1 MARLAGMSHPGSASN
16 AMRAI
21 RRKLDAR
28 VPGGAA
34 ASSNGN
40 SAPNTP
46 KKTPRSAA
54 SKKRNAAEMAVGGFL
69 EDDEED
75 VKPSVDSP
83 SRKKGKGKATTQAKP
98 AARSAV
104 VGDDDDDDDDGAVR
118 VKRERTEEE
127 HDVIEDDGAEEGEFR
142 CDSHLILACLLT
154 CSFFAQSQTSRKSES
169 GQSHPSLRNGSSWNM
184 SWIRFWSG
192 YSEIYLIRCC
202 TDADDSRSCSIGLSN

>member
-1 MARLAGMSHPGSASN
+1 
-16 AMRAI
+16 MRAI

-54 SKKRNAAEMAVGGFL
+54 GKKRNAAEMAVGGFL

-104 VGDDDDDDDDGAVR
+104 VGDDDDGAVR
-118 VKRERTEEE
+118 VKSERTEEE

-142 CDSHLILACLLT
+142 CGSHLILACLLT

-169 GQSHPSLRNGSSWNM
+169 GQSHPSLWNGSSWNM
-184 SWIRFWSG
+184 NWIRIWSG
-192 YSEIYLIRCC
+192 YSEIYLVRCC
-202 TDADDSRSCSIGLSN
+202 TDVDDSRSCSIGLSN

>member
-1 MARLAGMSHPGSASN
+1 MSGFSEREVQLMACAFQAMKTPPEIDYSVMARLAGMSHPGSASN

-28 VPGGAA
+28 VPGGAT

-54 SKKRNAAEMAVGGFL
+54 GKKRNAAEMAVGGFL
-69 EDDEED
+69 EDDED

-104 VGDDDDDDDDGAVR
+104 VGDDDDGAVR
-118 VKRERTEEE
+118 VKSERTEEE
-127 HDVIEDDGAEEGEFR
+127 HDVIEDDGAEE
-142 CDSHLILACLLT
+142 
-154 CSFFAQSQTSRKSES
+154 ES
-169 GQSHPSLRNGSSWNM
+169 D
-184 SWIRFWSG
+184 I
-192 YSEIYLIRCC
+192 EEV
-202 TDADDSRSCSIGLSN
+202 